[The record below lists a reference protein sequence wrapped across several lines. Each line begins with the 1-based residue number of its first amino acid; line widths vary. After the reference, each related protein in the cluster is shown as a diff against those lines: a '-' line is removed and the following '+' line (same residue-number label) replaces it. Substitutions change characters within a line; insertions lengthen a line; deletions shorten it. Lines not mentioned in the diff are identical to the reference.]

1 MIDNV
6 NDDFI
11 NYWYTNTITDCGLV
25 TINNNLNISSE
36 NFKEVNELECNY
48 NNIVQ
53 KKLKNN
59 YSEQNTKDINENINT
74 RRNKFIDKSNCI
86 YRKKEC
92 NINTSNPSI
101 YRNENISNKLF
112 IKKNT
117 NKHNNILQNTNTNNY
132 ERKMHSLPQNSQLSE
147 FRTRQRKV
155 LLDTFTRY

>member
-11 NYWYTNTITDCGLV
+11 NYWYTNTITDCGFV
-25 TINNNLNISSE
+25 TINKNLNICSE

-48 NNIVQ
+48 NDIVQ

-59 YSEQNTKDINENINT
+59 YSEQNTEDINAIINT
-74 RRNKFIDKSNCI
+74 RRNKIINKSNS
-86 YRKKEC
+86 
-92 NINTSNPSI
+92 NIRREYDLTTSKTTI
-101 YRNENISNKLF
+101 YRNENVSNKLF

-117 NKHNNILQNTNTNNY
+117 NKHNNIQQNTNADNY
-132 ERKMHSLPQNSQLSE
+132 KRKMHSLPQNSQLSE